1 MNTNTHAP
9 RPKFDTLFADPRNYR
24 GDCRLMRTAIR
35 RGWLNDAPQ
44 ADRDALVA
52 RFERA
57 TGEREAAGYTS
68 ETQRLRVLF
77 AELRTAIELER
88 ANQAPLLRALRYA
101 WPGELADRDTG
112 KGGRPRERWH
122 VSDYPNRIDAN
133 ELRRRAKA
141 DGVDLRTLRGGAID
155 VRPAPPADKPDDPG
169 GWGERIAL
177 AVVADARY
185 GWRVW
190 LVCPR
195 CKFRRAHLY
204 PLRAGVRCRKCA
216 GIAYAD
222 G

>member
-1 MNTNTHAP
+1 MNTNEHADAP
-9 RPKFDTLFADPRNYR
+9 RPKFDTLFADPRHYR

-52 RFERA
+52 RFEQATTERHADDAEGQNFRA
-57 TGEREAAGYTS
+57 T
-68 ETQRLRVLF
+68 L
-77 AELRTAIELER
+77 AEIWTAIELER
-88 ANQAPLLRALRYA
+88 ADQTPRLRALRYSWA
-101 WPGELADRDTG
+101 GELTERNT
-112 KGGRPRERWH
+112 GRPRERWH

-141 DGVDLRTLRGGAID
+141 DGTDLRTLHAID
-155 VRPAPPADKPDDPG
+155 LRPASKPDDP
-169 GWGERIAL
+169 GERIAL

-195 CKFRRAHLY
+195 CKRRRAHMY
-204 PLRAGVRCRKCA
+204 SVRAGALCRQCA

-222 G
+222 CEQ